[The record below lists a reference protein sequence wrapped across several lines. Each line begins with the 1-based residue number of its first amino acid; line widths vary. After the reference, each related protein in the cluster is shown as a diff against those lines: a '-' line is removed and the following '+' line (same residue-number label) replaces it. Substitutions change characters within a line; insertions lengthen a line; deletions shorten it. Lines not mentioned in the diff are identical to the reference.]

1 MACAF
6 LFSGQGAQAPGMGAD
21 LLDVVEV
28 GETVAL
34 ASEVL
39 GYDVADLLRNAPAER
54 LNDTLYAQ
62 PATCVLSVGIA
73 RALMARGV
81 APQAVLGF
89 SLGQVSAL
97 AVSGMLTDAETF
109 ALVAKRAELMAQAA
123 KEHPGVMSALLK
135 ATPEEVKRVCDE
147 EACRQVLV
155 AANFNSPGQIV
166 ISGEVGAVERAEEAW
181 AAAGK
186 RFARLATSGA
196 FHSPLMQKAAEGLD
210 AYLSGVT
217 FKEPAIPVIC
227 NTDACE
233 MDAESA
239 RARLV
244 AHLTHPVL
252 FQQSVEKLSGEGI
265 DCFAEVGF
273 GGVLSN
279 LVKRI
284 ERSAARPCVQ
294 DRESFDAFVC
304 ANAS

>member
-1 MACAF
+1 
-6 LFSGQGAQAPGMGAD
+6 MGAD
-21 LLDVVEV
+21 LLDVAEV

-39 GYDVADLLRNAPAER
+39 GYDVADLLRNAPAEK

-109 ALVAKRAELMAQAA
+109 ALVAKRAELMARSA
-123 KEHPGVMSALLK
+123 KDRPGVMSALLK
-135 ATPEEVKRVCDE
+135 ATPEEVERICDE
-147 EACRQVLV
+147 AACGQVLV

-166 ISGEVGAVERAEEAW
+166 ISGEVEAVERAEEAW

-196 FHSPLMQKAAEGLD
+196 FHSPLMHKAAEGLD

-217 FKEPAIPVIC
+217 FKEPVIPVIC

-252 FQQSVEKLSGEGI
+252 FQQSVEKLSGQGI

-284 ERSAARPCVQ
+284 ERGACRPCVQ
-294 DRESFDAFVC
+294 DRESFDAFVG

>member
-21 LLDVVEV
+21 LLDVPEV
-28 GETVAL
+28 AATVAT
-34 ASEVL
+34 ASDVL
-39 GYDVADLLRNAPAER
+39 GYDVADLLRNAPAEK

-62 PATCVLSVGIA
+62 PAMCVLSVGIA
-73 RALMARGV
+73 RALVAKGV
-81 APQAVLGF
+81 VPQAVLGF
-89 SLGQVSAL
+89 SLGQISAL
-97 AVSGMLTDAETF
+97 AVSGMLSDAETF
-109 ALVAKRAELMAQAA
+109 ALVAKRASLMAEAA
-123 KEHPGVMSALLK
+123 KARPGVMSALLK
-135 ATPEEVKRVCDE
+135 ATPEEVEHICN
-147 EACRQVLV
+147 EAAAGQVLV

-166 ISGEVGAVERAEEAW
+166 ISGEVEAVERAEAAW
-181 AAAGK
+181 ADGGK

-196 FHSPLMQKAAEGLD
+196 FHSPLMREAADGLD

-217 FKEPAIPVIC
+217 FNEPTIPVIC
-227 NTDACE
+227 NTDARP
-233 MDAESA
+233 MDAASA

-252 FQQSVEKLSGEGI
+252 FQQSVEKLAGAGI

-284 ERSAARPCVQ
+284 DRSAARPCVQ
-294 DRESFDAFVC
+294 DRESFDAFVG